1 MKDGF
6 KLLNTDV
13 WNNTE
18 IVSLTGYSIEMIK
31 EPLYHLSSF
40 IKQNLTPN
48 RLEGFNIEHI
58 KDLKDIEPAQ

>member
-1 MKDGF
+1 
-6 KLLNTDV
+6 LNTDI

-40 IKQNLTPN
+40 IKSNLTPD
-48 RLEGFNIEHI
+48 RLVGFNLEYI
-58 KDLKDIEPAQ
+58 KELKDIEP